1 MEDDDLIA
9 SQVAK
14 HLEGWGYEVK
24 CAEDFGN
31 VLAEFAAFDPQLV
44 LMDIS
49 LPFYNGYHWCGQIQQ
64 ISKVPVI
71 FLSSASENM
80 NIVMAVNM
88 GGDDFVAKPFD
99 LQVLT
104 AKVQA
109 MLRRTYDFGGKTE
122 LLEHRG
128 AIVNASD
135 GTVTYGDRTVQ
146 LTRNEHRILVTLLKN
161 KGKIVSRDA
170 LMTRLWETDSY
181 VDENTLTVNVSRLK
195 KKLEEA
201 GLMDFITTKKGIGY
215 LIQ

>member
-49 LPFYNGYHWCGQIQQ
+49 LPFYNGYHWCGQIRQ

-104 AKVQA
+104 AKDVYKRQV
-109 MLRRTYDFGGKTE
+109 F
-122 LLEHRG
+122 
-128 AIVNASD
+128 
-135 GTVTYGDRTVQ
+135 
-146 LTRNEHRILVTLLKN
+146 
-161 KGKIVSRDA
+161 
-170 LMTRLWETDSY
+170 
-181 VDENTLTVNVSRLK
+181 
-195 KKLEEA
+195 
-201 GLMDFITTKKGIGY
+201 
-215 LIQ
+215 

>member
-49 LPFYNGYHWCGQIQQ
+49 LPFYNGYHWCGQIRQ

-146 LTRNEHRILVTLLKN
+146 LTRNEHRILVTLLRN

-201 GLMDFITTKKGIGY
+201 GLMDFITTKKGVGY